1 MKTSMRSS
9 ARALAVTVVALA
21 LVLAACGSS
30 DDGGSSGGGGGGDK
44 KEALIVGSKDFAG
57 AQVLSQAY
65 GQALEGKGY
74 QITYKDNI
82 GPTETVFPLLEKGD
96 IDLYGEFSGTFLTYL
111 GGTPTAERPDVF
123 AAVEKQL
130 KSKDV
135 VAVGP
140 ATAQDVNAFYVLKKT
155 AQKYDL
161 KTISDLKAKAPQ
173 LVFGGPP
180 ECLDRPL
187 CLGDKEQ
194 QLYGLQFKEVKKLDG
209 GGSITNS
216 ALDDGTIDVGLLF
229 TGSSVIKPDY
239 VKLTDDKGLQPA
251 DNPIALVRK
260 QKATGNVRAIL
271 KAVNTKLDLD
281 AYNELSLKVLNDKED
296 PADVVAQWLQDEGL
310 VK

>member
-1 MKTSMRSS
+1 MKTNVRSS
-9 ARALAVTVVALA
+9 ARVLAVTVVALA

-30 DDGGSSGGGGGGDK
+30 DDSSSGSGGGGDK
-44 KEALIVGSKDFAG
+44 KESLIVGSKDFAG

-65 GQALEGKGY
+65 GQALEGKGF
-74 QITYKDNI
+74 QVTYKDNI

-111 GGTPTAERPDVF
+111 GGTPSADRPEVF
-123 AAVEKQL
+123 AAVEDQL
-130 KSKDV
+130 KSKNV

-140 ATAQDVNAFYVLKKT
+140 ATAQDVNVFYVLKKT

-161 KTISDLKAKAPQ
+161 KTISDLNAVAPQ

-187 CLGDKEQ
+187 CLGEKEQ

-229 TGSSVIKPDY
+229 TGSSLIKPDY
-239 VKLTDDKGLQPA
+239 VQLTDDKGLQPA

-260 QKATGNVRAIL
+260 PKATAEVRTIL

-296 PADVVAQWLQDEGL
+296 PADVVSQWLKDEGL

>member
-1 MKTSMRSS
+1 MRTG

-21 LVLAACGSS
+21 LLLAACGSS

-44 KEALIVGSKDFAG
+44 EALIVGSKDVAG

-65 GQALEGKGY
+65 GQALEGEGF
-74 QITYKDNI
+74 QVTYKDNI

-111 GGTPTAERPDVF
+111 GGTPTAERAEVF
-123 AAVEKQL
+123 SAVEDEL
-130 KSKDV
+130 ATKDV
-135 VAVGP
+135 VAIGP
-140 ATAQDVNAFYVLKKT
+140 ATAQDVNAFFVLKKT

-161 KTISDLKAKAPQ
+161 KTISDLVAVAPQ

-194 QLYGLQFKEVKKLDG
+194 QLYGLDFKEVKKLDV

-239 VKLTDDKGLQPA
+239 VQLTDDKGLQPA

-260 QKATGNVRAIL
+260 QKATPEVRRIL
-271 KAVNTKLDLD
+271 KAVNTKLDLE
-281 AYNELSLKVLNDKED
+281 AYNDLSLKVLNDKED
-296 PADVVAQWLQDEGL
+296 PADVVADWLRDEGL

>member
-1 MKTSMRSS
+1 MRKTSLRTTS
-9 ARALAVTVVALA
+9 RALAVTVVTLA

-30 DDGGSSGGGGGGDK
+30 DDSGSSDSGGSGN
-44 KEALIVGSKDFAG
+44 KEALIVGSKDVAG

-65 GQALEGKGY
+65 GQALEAKGY
-74 QITYKDNI
+74 QITFKDNI

-96 IDLYGEFSGTFLTYL
+96 IDLYGEFSGTLLTYL
-111 GGTPTAERPDVF
+111 GGTPTADRAEVF
-123 AAVEKQL
+123 GAVEDAL

-155 AQKYDL
+155 ANKYDL
-161 KTISDLKAKAPQ
+161 KTISDLKAVAPQ

-194 QLYGLQFKEVKKLDG
+194 QLYGLQFKEVKKLDV

-229 TGSSVIKPDY
+229 SGSSVIKPDY
-239 VKLTDDKGLQPA
+239 VQLEDDQGLQPA
-251 DNPIALVRK
+251 DNPIALVQK
-260 QKATGNVRAIL
+260 PKATSEVRAIL
-271 KAVNTKLDLD
+271 KSVNTKMDLA
-281 AYNELSLKVLNDKED
+281 AYNELALKVLNDKED
-296 PADVVAQWLQDEGL
+296 PADVVAQWLKDEGL
-310 VK
+310 AK